1 MLNWIGIDQLM
12 KMRETSRGEDKKL
25 HDNNKLLGKSF
36 ITAIFVCC
44 RAILYPGSK
53 IIVASGNKDQAGLI
67 ITEKIEDLRRN
78 YPALAKEI
86 KKIQNNKDNVKCIF
100 KNGSVIT
107 AIASNDGARGLRG
120 NVLVADEFRLI
131 KLDIIN
137 SVLKQFLTNP
147 RKPPFLEK
155 PEYKDYPL
163 ESNMEIKRYVSI

>member
-67 ITEKIEDLRRN
+67 ITEKIEDLRRD

-107 AIASNDGARGLRG
+107 AIASNDGARG
-120 NVLVADEFRLI
+120 
-131 KLDIIN
+131 
-137 SVLKQFLTNP
+137 
-147 RKPPFLEK
+147 
-155 PEYKDYPL
+155 
-163 ESNMEIKRYVSI
+163 